1 MLVLSSYFSSTYF
14 VLIYIF
20 IKIVDW
26 VFANFLTSIVVNSYY
41 IDYFF
46 FLCYFPVVSLCDLKK
61 KFCSLLKYFL
71 ICFIPLSIFLFYD
84 LVVWGLI
91 FGFYYLLN
99 IEIKTFCF
107 VACLF
112 VLWINCL
119 IRLVRFC
126 CSVCSQAFIESVFM
140 LVSVFLLFDLTLK
153 LSYNIP
159 FCFTL

>member
-26 VFANFLTSIVVNSYY
+26 VFANFLTSIVVILWYWLLLLSILFY
-41 IDYFF
+41 
-46 FLCYFPVVSLCDLKK
+46 LSFPYVIFEK

-71 ICFIPLSIFLFYD
+71 ICFIPFSIFPFSVIFLCGVLY
-84 LVVWGLI
+84 LVLV
-91 FGFYYLLN
+91 YLLN

-140 LVSVFLLFDLTLK
+140 LVSVFCCSIL
-153 LSYNIP
+153 P
-159 FCFTL
+159 